1 MTAKGGKEKE
11 TLNEETVK
19 ETTWRDSRGE
29 TNQKRKDFLWLPVLQ
44 WDSIHLF
51 QLISFMDQAFKVLE
65 ICAYVHL
72 YHMLFSVTCNFTKDY
87 HNVSTTK

>member
-44 WDSIHLF
+44 
-51 QLISFMDQAFKVLE
+51 
-65 ICAYVHL
+65 
-72 YHMLFSVTCNFTKDY
+72 
-87 HNVSTTK
+87 